1 MHGWSVGFRIYGGCG
16 ECGLSV
22 GHVSF
27 YSVGRHDLLLVL
39 VSGFADKV
47 TL

>member
-27 YSVGRHDLLLVL
+27 YSVGRHDLLVL